1 MPAGLSDHIGQ
12 PGRAFLCFE
21 LLCFVLLCG
30 LKKYFVPCGKM
41 LLHTDRL

>member
-1 MPAGLSDHIGQ
+1 MPAGLSITSISPAGIC
-12 PGRAFLCFE
+12 LI
-21 LLCFVLLCG
+21 LCFVLLCG